1 MKLATQQIIIAAVTS
16 VAITGCFDSSTE
28 EDIEFSKVPAD
39 IIGIVQDTL
48 PGISLHEAEKKT
60 KNDRV
65 VYELE
70 GKLLSGE
77 EYEIK
82 IADDGTIIKVELE
95 D

>member
-1 MKLATQQIIIAAVTS
+1 MNKMTQMILVTSIAALS
-16 VAITGCFDSSTE
+16 LTGCFDSSSE
-28 EDIEFSKVPAD
+28 EHIELDKVPAD
-39 IIGIVQDTL
+39 IIGVVQDTL
-48 PGISLHEAEKKT
+48 PGIALHEAEKKIYDDKT
-60 KNDRV
+60 IYK
-65 VYELE
+65 LE